1 MGLGASTEL
10 SDLSAVA
17 LGRLLARREID
28 ALELTEY
35 FIERIASYGDASVF
49 ISLTYE
55 RARQEAKQ
63 SAERYRKGE
72 PLSALDGIPVAWKD
86 AIDVAGTPTTAASA
100 IYRNATPASGDAPV
114 VANLTAAG
122 MVTLGKTN
130 LSEFAYS
137 ALGLNPHYG
146 TPMNPHASDTPRVP
160 GGSSSGSGVAVGARL
175 APVAIGTDTGGS
187 VRVPG
192 AFNGVVGYKTSEL
205 RFDRSGVFPLSETL
219 DTIGV
224 LAHSVADC
232 FMVDHAMRGVSCRE
246 PDEPKLQTLEKLR
259 LIVPENVVM
268 NDLQPEVRD
277 NFMSTVKGLEEAGAT
292 VLWRRLPELDELKA
306 LSESHGFLASAE
318 AYFRHQDLLEGAQ
331 GARVDPF
338 VFRRIMAAKEM
349 SAYDLLQLQRGRLR
363 LRDSLWLGIGS
374 DLIVMPTVAHV
385 APTMA
390 SVQDDI
396 GAFAAVNAKTIR
408 NTLWANMLNMCG
420 LAIPNGLG
428 EAGMP
433 TSVAFYA
440 PGGREDFLLQAGK
453 ALHEIIKAIQI
464 SS

>member
-1 MGLGASTEL
+1 MGASTEL